1 MCENLRH
8 LIVLDHLPSATSKKA
23 DVVIACA
30 NTFETEGTYINNEG
44 RAQRFFAVHDKQG
57 RADAWRSLATL
68 AKMVSQTGDPGT
80 SVTQLANCIKFDH
93 VCNLVSQ
100 QGGLFS
106 HWCNVAPDA
115 DFRVAGMKI
124 PRQSHRASGRTSLH
138 AHESVSEAKQPED
151 LDSALGYTMEGT
163 PINKPS
169 ALMPQVWSPGWNSNE
184 AINKFQEE
192 INGPLKGGE
201 AGLRLFDGLQGLPL
215 TSSTLIPSITIGA
228 GQILAHSQSRLFASD
243 QASHLS
249 TALRQRS
256 DPLSARIHPQTAAQ
270 MGLTEVVE
278 VCVELAQLQWR
289 LPLTLDASM
298 AMDLVLLPSHYQA
311 PINVGHLP
319 AAVKLSAA
327 TDEAT

>member
-1 MCENLRH
+1 
-8 LIVLDHLPSATSKKA
+8 LIVLDHLPSATSEKA

-30 NTFETEGTYINNEG
+30 NSFETEGTYVNNEG

-57 RADAWRSLATL
+57 RPDAWRSLANL
-68 AKMVSQTGDPGT
+68 ARMVSQTGTPSA
-80 SVTQLANCIKFDH
+80 SVTQLANCTKFDH
-93 VCNLVSQ
+93 LCDLVTQ
-100 QGGLFS
+100 QGGVFANWS
-106 HWCNVAPDA
+106 EVAPNA

-138 AHESVSEAKQPED
+138 AHESVSEGKQPED

-201 AGLRLFDGLQGLPL
+201 AGLRLFDKLQDLPL
-215 TSSTLIPSITIGA
+215 ASVTLIPSITIGA
-228 GQILAHSQSRLFASD
+228 GQILAHSQSHLFGSD

-256 DPLSARIHPQTAAQ
+256 GTLSARIHPDTAVQ
-270 MGLTEVVE
+270 MGLADVIE
-278 VCVELAQLQWR
+278 VCVELAQAQWH
-289 LPLTLDASM
+289 LPLILDASL
-298 AMDLVLLPSHYQA
+298 AMDLLLLPSHYQA
-311 PINVGHLP
+311 PISVGHLP
-319 AAVKLSAA
+319 AAVNLSAV
-327 TDEAT
+327 TKEAL

>member
-1 MCENLRH
+1 MCDNLRH

-30 NTFETEGTYINNEG
+30 NAFETEGTYINNEG

-68 AKMVSQTGDPGT
+68 AKMVSQTGDPSA
-80 SVTQLANCIKFDH
+80 SVTQLANCTKFDH
-93 VCNLVSQ
+93 VCSLVSQ

-106 HWCNVAPDA
+106 HWSNVAPNA

-215 TSSTLIPSITIGA
+215 ISSTPIPSITIGA
-228 GQILAHSQSRLFASD
+228 GQILAHSQSHLFASD

-256 DPLSARIHPQTAAQ
+256 AILSARIHPQTAAQ
-270 MGLTEVVE
+270 MGLTEVLE
-278 VCVELAQLQWR
+278 VCVELAQVQWR

-298 AMDLVLLPSHYQA
+298 AMDLLLLPGHYQA
-311 PINVGHLP
+311 PISVGHLP
-319 AAVKLSAA
+319 AAVKLSAV
-327 TDEAT
+327 TEEAT